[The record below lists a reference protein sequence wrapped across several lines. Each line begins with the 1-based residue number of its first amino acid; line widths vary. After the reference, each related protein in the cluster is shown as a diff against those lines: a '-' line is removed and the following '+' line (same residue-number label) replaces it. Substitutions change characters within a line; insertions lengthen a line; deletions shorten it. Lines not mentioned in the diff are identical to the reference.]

1 MAENSRRSFP
11 INITDSQGQCSPVA
25 SVGLS
30 MLSFGTWGG
39 AFAALVGPIPYAI
52 DGAIR
57 ARPGL
62 RLPTATTILRTSA
75 PGFGLFFGGLFALL
89 PPSVSL

>member
-1 MAENSRRSFP
+1 MADNSRRSFP
-11 INITDSQGQCSPVA
+11 INITDSQGQHRPVA

-39 AFAALVGPIPYAI
+39 AFGAVVGPLPYVV

-89 PPSVSL
+89 PPSGSL

>member
-1 MAENSRRSFP
+1 MAESSRRSFP
-11 INITDSQGQCSPVA
+11 INITDCQGQHRPVA

-39 AFAALVGPIPYAI
+39 AFAAVVGPIPYAI

-62 RLPTATTILRTSA
+62 RLPASTTISEQARHASDSSSVACLRSSRL
-75 PGFGLFFGGLFALL
+75 LF
-89 PPSVSL
+89 P